1 MKSIYISFFMIFTVL
16 MPQADLDYY
25 LHLYSINRLSDGGI
39 IKIPFRLADVD
50 FKHEKDDL
58 SISSNFSLEY
68 MPKYS
73 DFYLENESPE
83 DIYIDLRELYM
94 TLYFENS
101 ELSIGKQIHTWGS
114 VDQNSPLDN
123 ASPYDYYY
131 IFSMGT
137 EQKMGS
143 FSGAYDY
150 YLGNTNLGFVFSPIH
165 HTNRLPLGNNDFPI
179 TLPITPHKDL
189 IMNVDNEFE
198 YGAYAKQSFDSGDV
212 TLSYYKGNDRVFN
225 LSGINIWANESE
237 TQTNAAIDTVLTYR
251 STEVFGLSGSIV
263 TDPVTLRFD
272 FGHFRTQDPNNIETI
287 ERPRDDMQYGSDPL
301 TQGQW
306 DHLWEGNSHAFEEE
320 AVYEQITLQA
330 EFNLFDISSMIGFFE
345 YDIKSYEG
353 NFLNELVIG
362 DDTYSIEPLDYFYPG
377 YGAPL
382 AILTEKALMYQF
394 QRELNPKIKLNL
406 KGVNDMDNKGYL
418 CEVGTIFSVSD
429 DMKIH
434 MYLNNIVGD
443 DSQDEDYRFN
453 QMEDFSHFR
462 LELEY
467 FF

>member
-1 MKSIYISFFMIFTVL
+1 MISAIL
-16 MPQADLDYY
+16 MPQADIDYY
-25 LHLYSINRLSDGGI
+25 LHLYSINRLSDGGV
-39 IKIPFRLADVD
+39 IKIPFRLSDVD
-50 FKHEKDDL
+50 FKYEKDDV
-58 SISSNFSLEY
+58 SISSSFSLEY

-73 DFYLENESPE
+73 DFYLENESPQ
-83 DIYIDLRELYM
+83 DIYIDVRELYM

-143 FSGAYDY
+143 FSGAYNY
-150 YLGNTNLGFVFSPIH
+150 YLGNTALGFVFSPIH

-179 TLPITPHKDL
+179 TLPITPYKDL
-189 IMNVDNEFE
+189 IMPVDNEFE
-198 YGAYAKQSFDSGDV
+198 YGAYAKHSFDRADIAF
-212 TLSYYKGNDRVFN
+212 SYYRGNDRVFN
-225 LSGINIWANESE
+225 LSGTNLWQSSNPVNNEV
-237 TQTNAAIDTVLTYR
+237 QVDTVLTYR
-251 STEVFGLSGSIV
+251 STEVFGFSSSIV
-263 TDPVTLRFD
+263 VDEVTLRLD
-272 FGHFRTQDPNNIETI
+272 FGHFQTEDPNNIDSI
-287 ERPRDDMQYGSDPL
+287 VRERPDKQYNSDPL

-306 DHLWEGNSHAFEEE
+306 HELWEGNSHAFEER
-320 AVYEQITLQA
+320 AVYQQIALQA
-330 EFNLFDISSMIGFFE
+330 EFDIFDISSMIGFFQ

-353 NFLNELVIG
+353 NFLEELVIG

-382 AILTEKALMYQF
+382 AILTKEALMYQF
-394 QRELNPKIKLNL
+394 QKELNPKLKLNL
-406 KGVNDMDNKGYL
+406 KGVNDLDNAGYL
-418 CEVGTIFSVSD
+418 CELGTILSVSD

-434 MYLNNIVGD
+434 MYLNNIIGD

>member
-1 MKSIYISFFMIFTVL
+1 MISGIL
-16 MPQADLDYY
+16 MPQADIDYY
-25 LHLYSINRLSDGGI
+25 LHLYSINRLSDGGV
-39 IKIPFRLADVD
+39 IKVPFRLSDID
-50 FKHEKDDL
+50 FKYEKDDV
-58 SISSNFSLEY
+58 SISSSFSLEY

-73 DFYLENESPE
+73 DFYLENESPQ
-83 DIYIDLRELYM
+83 DIYIDVRELYM

-131 IFSMGT
+131 IFSVGT

-150 YLGNTNLGFVFSPIH
+150 YLGNTALGFVFSPIH

-179 TLPITPHKDL
+179 TLPITPHKNL
-189 IMNVDNEFE
+189 IMNVENEFE
-198 YGAYAKQSFDSGDV
+198 YGAYAKHSFDKGDI

-225 LSGINIWANESE
+225 LSGINIWTDEFQTA
-237 TQTNAAIDTVLTYR
+237 TNAAIDTVLTYR
-251 STEVFGLSGSIV
+251 STEVFGFSSSIV
-263 TDPVTLRFD
+263 ADEVALRLD
-272 FGHFRTQDPNNIETI
+272 IAHFRTKDPNNIDTI
-287 ERPRDDMQYGSDPL
+287 QRPRDDMQYGSDPL

-306 DHLWEGNSHAFEEE
+306 HHIVEDMSHVFEEE
-320 AVYEQITLQA
+320 AIYNQVALQA
-330 EFNLFDISSMIGFFE
+330 EFDIFDISSMIGFFQ

-353 NFLNELVIG
+353 NFLDELVIG

-382 AILTEKALMYQF
+382 AILTKKALMYQF
-394 QRELNPKIKLNL
+394 QKELSPKLKLNL
-406 KGVNDMDNKGYL
+406 KGVNDLDNAGYL
-418 CEVGTIFSVSD
+418 CELGTILSVSD